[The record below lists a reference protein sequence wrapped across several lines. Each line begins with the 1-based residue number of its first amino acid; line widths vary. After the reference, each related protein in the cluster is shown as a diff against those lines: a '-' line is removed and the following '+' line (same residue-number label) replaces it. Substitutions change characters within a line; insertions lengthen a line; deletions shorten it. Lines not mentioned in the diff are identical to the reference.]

1 MVTRGC
7 ELGYFLQCKVALIA
21 KLGSFEDPLE
31 KVKMMKSVPETKLI
45 LVTYILCM
53 IIGISG
59 NLITMVTMATVEKK
73 HKCVTNIF
81 LISLAVG

>member
-1 MVTRGC
+1 
-7 ELGYFLQCKVALIA
+7 
-21 KLGSFEDPLE
+21 
-31 KVKMMKSVPETKLI
+31 MMKSVPETKLI

-81 LISLAVG
+81 LISLAVGYS

>member
-1 MVTRGC
+1 M
-7 ELGYFLQCKVALIA
+7 A
-21 KLGSFEDPLE
+21 KLGAFEDPLGQ
-31 KVKMMKSVPETKLI
+31 VKMMKSVPETKLI
-45 LVTYILCM
+45 LVAYSLCM